1 MKSNKQSLNETLL
14 NIADID
20 SNIESIDLHG
30 MNVHEAEL
38 EVDQF
43 LSSMHFN
50 KVQVVKIICGA
61 GTGVLADAIWNFV
74 QKHPM
79 VQLTKSKGS
88 EIFAVL

>member
-14 NIADID
+14 NMADID
-20 SNIESIDLHG
+20 SEIESIDLHG

-43 LSSMHFN
+43 LADMQFR
-50 KVQVVKIICGA
+50 KEQVVEIVCGA
-61 GTGVLADAIWNFV
+61 GTGVLADAIWEFV

-79 VQLTKSKGS
+79 VQLAKSKGS
-88 EIFAVL
+88 RIFCVL